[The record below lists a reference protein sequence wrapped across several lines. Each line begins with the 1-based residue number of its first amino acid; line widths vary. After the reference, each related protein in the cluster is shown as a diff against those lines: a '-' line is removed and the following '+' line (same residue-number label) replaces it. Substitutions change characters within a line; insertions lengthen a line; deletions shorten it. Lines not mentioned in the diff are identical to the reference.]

1 MTANKSLKTFII
13 KQTKKMKPIGQTL
26 IIQAASPFC
35 TTLETKLPM
44 QAGNNLKKGLKNAV
58 GMINYVISRIC
69 KKETQKLQTC

>member
-1 MTANKSLKTFII
+1 
-13 KQTKKMKPIGQTL
+13 
-26 IIQAASPFC
+26 
-35 TTLETKLPM
+35 M